1 MEDRVE
7 VPLNILKE
15 KLNYC
20 IHNENEFDNEA
31 VLAISLAI
39 NVFFKDLSSKITISQ
54 EKIKKIMIKDIKA
67 CIENE
72 KKFNFLLKLIEK

>member
-1 MEDRVE
+1 MEDRFE

-31 VLAISLAI
+31 VMAISLAI